1 MKYQPT
7 IGLEIHAELKTESKM
22 FCDCL
27 NNPEEKEPNINICPI
42 CMGHPGTLP
51 VINTKAVNFV
61 VKTALSLNCQIPEFS
76 RFDRKNYFYP
86 DLPKAY
92 QISQLYAPLSVKG
105 FLNIDERKIR
115 IKEIHL
121 EEDTGKL
128 THLPRLA
135 EARRREA
142 GPQEEN
148 LPAGKAGCSLVDF
161 NRAGRPLMELVTEP
175 DIVSGE
181 EARQFCEELR
191 LIFRYLDVSDANM
204 EKGQMRCEVNISLR
218 SNKKELGTKVEIKNL
233 NSFRAVER
241 SVNYE
246 IKRQADL
253 LDSGDKVIQ
262 ETRGWDENKQI
273 TFSQRIKEEAQDYR
287 YFPEP
292 DLPPLTNM
300 SNISAKISSELI
312 ELPQAKRERFLNEYK
327 LPQSDIDVLVSNK
340 NLADYFEQVISELK
354 TWLKIKSID
363 NKQALVKLTVNYLLT
378 ELQKMLID
386 NDLKIENCKISPENF
401 AEFITLI
408 EQKEISSSAAQ
419 TVLREMLK
427 TGADPS
433 NIIDDKNLKQVS
445 DEDALS
451 KIVKQVVSD
460 NQKPVKD
467 YKSGKENALQFLVG
481 KVMAASKGQAN
492 PEIVR
497 KLLKENL

>member
-92 QISQLYAPLSVKG
+92 QISQLYAPFSTKG
-105 FLNIDERKIR
+105 FLNINGRKIR

-128 THLPRLA
+128 THLK
-135 EARRREA
+135 
-142 GPQEEN
+142 EEN
-148 LPAGKAGCSLVDF
+148 YSLIDF

-175 DIVSGE
+175 DITSGE
-181 EARQFCEELR
+181 EARKFCEELR

-246 IKRQADL
+246 IKRQANL

-262 ETRGWDENKQI
+262 ETRGWDEGKQI
-273 TFSQRIKEEAQDYR
+273 TFSQRVKEEAQDYR

-292 DLPPLTNM
+292 DLPLLNNM
-300 SNISAKISSELI
+300 SEISAKVSSEI
-312 ELPQAKRERFLNEYK
+312 PELPQAKRERFLYEYK
-327 LPQSDIDVLVSNK
+327 LPQADIDTLTSNK
-340 NLADYFEQVISELK
+340 NLSDYFEQVISELK

-386 NDLKIENCKISPENF
+386 NDLKVENCKISPENF

-433 NIIDDKNLKQVS
+433 NVIDDKNLKQVS

-451 KIVKQVVSD
+451 KIVKQIVSD

>member
-1 MKYQPT
+1 MKYIPV
-7 IGLEIHAELKTESKM
+7 IGLEIHAELKTKSKM

-27 NNPEEKEPNINICPI
+27 NDPEEKEPNTNICPI

-51 VINTKAVNFV
+51 VINNKAVKFV
-61 VKTALSLNCQIPEFS
+61 VKTALSLNCQIPESS

-105 FLNIDERKIR
+105 FLSINGNKIR

-128 THLPRLA
+128 NHLQ
-135 EARRREA
+135 
-142 GPQEEN
+142 GEN
-148 LPAGKAGCSLVDF
+148 SSLVDF

-181 EARQFCEELR
+181 EARRFCEELR
-191 LIFRYLDVSDANM
+191 LIFRYLNVSEANM
-204 EKGQMRCEVNISLR
+204 EKGQMRCEVNISLGL
-218 SNKKELGTKVEIKNL
+218 NKKKLGTKVEIKNL

-253 LDSGDKVIQ
+253 LDSDDKVIQ
-262 ETRGWDENKQI
+262 ETRGWDENKQV
-273 TFSQRIKEEAQDYR
+273 TFSQRTKEGAQDYR

-300 SNISAKISSELI
+300 SKVSAKASSEI
-312 ELPQAKRERFLNEYK
+312 PELPQAKRERFLDEYK
-327 LPQSDIDVLVSNK
+327 IPQSDIDVLVSNK

-354 TWLKIKSID
+354 TWLKIKSIGD
-363 NKQALVKLTVNYLLT
+363 KQALVKLTVNYLLT
-378 ELQKMLID
+378 ELQKLLID
-386 NDLKIENCKISPENF
+386 DGLKIEKCKISPENF

-419 TVLREMLK
+419 TVLKEMLK

-433 NIIDDKNLKQVS
+433 NIVDDKELKQVS
-445 DEDALS
+445 DKDALS
-451 KIVKQVVSD
+451 KIAKQVVSD
-460 NQKPVKD
+460 NPKPVKD
-467 YKSGKENALQFLVG
+467 YKEGKESALQFLVG

-492 PEIVR
+492 PEIAR
-497 KLLKENL
+497 ELLKKQLD

>member
-1 MKYQPT
+1 
-7 IGLEIHAELKTESKM
+7 
-22 FCDCL
+22 
-27 NNPEEKEPNINICPI
+27 
-42 CMGHPGTLP
+42 
-51 VINTKAVNFV
+51 
-61 VKTALSLNCQIPEFS
+61 
-76 RFDRKNYFYP
+76 
-86 DLPKAY
+86 
-92 QISQLYAPLSVKG
+92 
-105 FLNIDERKIR
+105 
-115 IKEIHL
+115 
-121 EEDTGKL
+121 
-128 THLPRLA
+128 
-135 EARRREA
+135 
-142 GPQEEN
+142 
-148 LPAGKAGCSLVDF
+148 
-161 NRAGRPLMELVTEP
+161 MELVTEP

-273 TFSQRIKEEAQDYR
+273 TFSQRTKEEAQDYR

>member
-1 MKYQPT
+1 MKYIPV
-7 IGLEIHAELKTESKM
+7 IGLEIHAELKTKSKM

-27 NNPEEKEPNINICPI
+27 NDPEEKEPNTNICPI

-51 VINTKAVNFV
+51 VINNKAVKFV
-61 VKTALSLNCQIPEFS
+61 VKTALSLNCQIPESS

-105 FLNIDERKIR
+105 FLSINGNKIR

-128 THLPRLA
+128 TH
-135 EARRREA
+135 
-142 GPQEEN
+142 PQGEN
-148 LPAGKAGCSLVDF
+148 SSLVDF

-181 EARQFCEELR
+181 EARRFCEELR
-191 LIFRYLDVSDANM
+191 LIFRYLNVSEANM
-204 EKGQMRCEVNISLR
+204 EKGQMRCEVNISLGL
-218 SNKKELGTKVEIKNL
+218 NKKKLGTKVEIKNL

-253 LDSGDKVIQ
+253 LDSDDKVIQ
-262 ETRGWDENKQI
+262 ETRGWDENKQV
-273 TFSQRIKEEAQDYR
+273 TFSQRTKEGAQDYR

-300 SNISAKISSELI
+300 SKVSAKASSEI
-312 ELPQAKRERFLNEYK
+312 PELPQAKRERFLDEYK
-327 LPQSDIDVLVSNK
+327 IPQSDIDVLVSNK

-354 TWLKIKSID
+354 TWLKIKSIGD
-363 NKQALVKLTVNYLLT
+363 KQALVKLTVNYLLT
-378 ELQKMLID
+378 ELQKLLID
-386 NDLKIENCKISPENF
+386 DGLKIEKCKISPENF

-419 TVLREMLK
+419 TVLKEMLK

-433 NIIDDKNLKQVS
+433 NIVDDKELKQVS
-445 DEDALS
+445 DKDALS
-451 KIVKQVVSD
+451 KIAKQVVSD
-460 NQKPVKD
+460 NPKPVKD
-467 YKSGKENALQFLVG
+467 YKEGKESALQFLVG

-492 PEIVR
+492 PEIAR
-497 KLLKENL
+497 ELLKKQLD

>member
-1 MKYQPT
+1 MKYIPV
-7 IGLEIHAELKTESKM
+7 IGLEIHAELKTKSKM

-27 NNPEEKEPNINICPI
+27 NDPEEKEPNINICPI

-51 VINTKAVNFV
+51 VINNKAVKFV
-61 VKTALSLNCQIPEFS
+61 VKTALSLNCQIPESS

-105 FLNIDERKIR
+105 FLSINGNKVR

-128 THLPRLA
+128 TH
-135 EARRREA
+135 
-142 GPQEEN
+142 PQGEN
-148 LPAGKAGCSLVDF
+148 SSLVDF

-181 EARQFCEELR
+181 EARRFCEELR
-191 LIFRYLDVSDANM
+191 LIFRYLNVSEANM
-204 EKGQMRCEVNISLR
+204 EKGQMRCEVNISLGL
-218 SNKKELGTKVEIKNL
+218 NKKKLGTKVEIKNL

-253 LDSGDKVIQ
+253 LDSDDKVIQ
-262 ETRGWDENKQI
+262 ETRGWDENKQV
-273 TFSQRIKEEAQDYR
+273 TFSQRTKEGAQDYR

-300 SNISAKISSELI
+300 SKISTKASSEI
-312 ELPQAKRERFLNEYK
+312 PELPQAKRERFLDEYK
-327 LPQSDIDVLVSNK
+327 IPQSDIDVLVSNK

-354 TWLKIKSID
+354 TWLKIKSIGD
-363 NKQALVKLTVNYLLT
+363 KQALVKLTVNYLLT
-378 ELQKMLID
+378 ELQKLLVDD
-386 NDLKIENCKISPENF
+386 NSKIEKCKISPENF

-419 TVLREMLK
+419 TVLKEMLK

-433 NIIDDKNLKQVS
+433 NIVDDKELKQVS
-445 DEDALS
+445 DKDALS
-451 KIVKQVVSD
+451 KIAKQVISD
-460 NQKPVKD
+460 NPKPVGD
-467 YKSGKENALQFLVG
+467 YKEGKESALQFLVG

-492 PEIVR
+492 PEIAR
-497 KLLKENL
+497 ELLKKQLD